1 MPSNEAISIYSP
13 QVKATLKFIWRYLL
27 SVIVVLFA
35 AYVFINERFINIEN
49 FVTLFT
55 SAFIIDWV
63 KVKFKMTA
71 NPDYKPYGRFD
82 EHRSTN
88 TIASWNPH
96 QAGTPEYIREQ
107 GRGY

>member
-49 FVTLFT
+49 FVTLFS

-63 KVKFKMTA
+63 KMKFKMTA

-88 TIASWNPH
+88 TIESWNPY
-96 QAGTPEYIREQ
+96 QPGNTAYYVSKSREY
-107 GRGY
+107 